1 MPNQN
6 QQPNDPELIDVLN
19 LLKKDIML
27 NLSAHHVGIIESFS
41 ILKQTAEVRIAY
53 TQTHFKPNAVTGSY
67 EPTYVDYPILLDC
80 PVVFFGGGGLAG
92 GSLTFPVAKG
102 DECLVLFNDR
112 DIDNW
117 FQGTGSTSPASL
129 RLHSISDGF
138 ALVGIRS
145 LSNVIKNFSNDKVQL
160 RFGDTK
166 AILSLE
172 ADRARLGYGADVEV
186 STKASK
192 ILVKNS
198 SKNLGEILTR
208 LIDKLT
214 DLDTAINKL
223 VSATSAMT
231 FIYSPGP
238 GGPTPTAPPVN
249 AAAISAVTP
258 DINAVTSA
266 LATIKADLG
275 ALLE

>member
-1 MPNQN
+1 MPDQN
-6 QQPNDPELIDVLN
+6 LIPNDPELIDVLN

-27 NLSAHHVGIIESFS
+27 NLSSHHVGIIQTFDAP
-41 ILKQTAEVRIAY
+41 KQTAQVKIAY
-53 TQTHFKPNAVTGSY
+53 TQTHYKPNAITGNY
-67 EPTYVDYPILLDC
+67 EASYVDYPILLDC
-80 PVVFFGGGGLAG
+80 PVVFLGSGGPSG
-92 GSLTFPVAKG
+92 GSLTFPIAKG

-117 FQGTGSTSPASL
+117 FSGAGATAPASL

-145 LSNVIKNFSNDKVQL
+145 LGNAIKSFSTDKLQL

-172 ADRARLGYGADVEV
+172 SDRARLGFGTNVEV
-186 STKASK
+186 SAKASK
-192 ILVKNS
+192 VLVKNS
-198 SKNLGEILTR
+198 SKNLGEILGR

-223 VSATSAMT
+223 VTQTSIISVIGVT
-231 FIYSPGP
+231 GGGGVSGP
-238 GGPTPTAPPVN
+238 PAN
-249 AAAISAVTP
+249 AAAISAVSV
-258 DINAVTSA
+258 DVAAVTTA
-266 LATIKADLG
+266 LALIKSDLG